1 MIATPTA
8 AHPCAVVR
16 RFRSM
21 QDIDSSVLVQIGYD
35 PEQRE
40 LIAVF
45 RASGRRYAY
54 EGAPVEEYEALLCAG
69 SIDAWFNRRIRDR
82 YPCHEILPPSAP
94 PGRQSSRDGR
104 SEHGHRRFLRR

>member
-1 MIATPTA
+1 MA
-8 AHPCAVVR
+8 AHPRAVVQ
-16 RFRSM
+16 RFHSM
-21 QDIDSSVLVQIGYD
+21 QDIDSSALVQIGYD
-35 PEQRE
+35 PDQRE

-54 EGAPVEEYEALLCAG
+54 EGVPVEEYEALLCAV
-69 SIDAWFNRRIRDR
+69 SIGAWFNRRIRDR

-104 SEHGHRRFLRR
+104 SEHGRRQFPRH